1 MSRSDGIV
9 VVRRAERATILA
21 SLCEFTSSMNVWIG
35 TSTPRSITSNPAL
48 SNIIPTR
55 FLPISW
61 RSPATVPRIMVP
73 ALPASPV
80 ARYGFRTSTPAFIAR
95 AAASI
100 CGTKIISFLKLS
112 PTTAIAPIIAS
123 FKIAVGSQPAS
134 SASWTAC
141 PISLFLPSWVN
152 LNTFCIF
159 SSSGEAGAGCT
170 SSAALFPNLSIYC
183 KQYSSRSNNAFV
195 A

>member
-1 MSRSDGIV
+1 M
-9 VVRRAERATILA
+9 LA
-21 SLCEFTSSMNVWIG
+21 SLCLFTSSIKVWIG
-35 TSTPRSITSNPAL
+35 TSTPRSITSKPAL

-55 FLPISW
+55 FLPMSW
-61 RSPATVPRIMVP
+61 RSPATVPRMMVP

-80 ARYGFRTSTPAFIAR
+80 ARYGFSTSTPAFMAL

-112 PTTAIAPIIAS
+112 PTTAMAPIMAS
-123 FKIAVGSQPAS
+123 LRIAVGSQPAS

-141 PISLFLPSWVN
+141 PISLFFPSWVN
-152 LNTFCIF
+152 LKSFCIF
-159 SSSGEAGAGCT
+159 SSSGDAGAGWAA
-170 SSAALFPNLSIYC
+170 SSDALFPNLSIYC
-183 KQYSSRSNNAFV
+183 RQYSSRSRSAFV